1 MNVYSVREGPGE
13 SGQLQ
18 GLEAISSC
26 LTFLL
31 KKFLEGWNVFISE
44 ERLHN
49 ILSLHCL
56 SRQLLGQDV
65 AIWLHLVIRDPI
77 PITTG

>member
-31 KKFLEGWNVFISE
+31 KEFLEGKVTQHSFSA
-44 ERLHN
+44 L
-49 ILSLHCL
+49 
-56 SRQLLGQDV
+56 
-65 AIWLHLVIRDPI
+65 PF
-77 PITTG
+77 